1 MTIHNLPFIIS
12 KRKDSKYYSVRFK
25 DEKTGKY
32 LPALSTKQT
41 DKEEAIK
48 TAFAWYSSGKIS
60 RKDKEQ
66 NLKALSILDE
76 IRKTDINNPDIV
88 KMLEL
93 LKKRGIIKSYVVTG
107 SQDDVKFTDYL
118 INFWTWGKSEYIQ
131 EKLKSG
137 KSVGKSRV
145 LATQLRVK
153 KYWLPFFGEK
163 LLGEITRQ
171 DLKEFQTYL
180 QKLEISS
187 DTKNDIWLA
196 GSQAIRY
203 AYNNEIIERDI
214 TAGLTGFHGKN
225 KKREI
230 LTPEMAH
237 ALFLV
242 EWNSIFA
249 KLANILA
256 MCTGLRAGEIRALRK
271 CDLGVNCLYIK
282 HSWSDVEGLK
292 STKNGEAR
300 TVLLPFPQISK
311 KLLELAESNPFD
323 ATMNAFI
330 FYATI
335 PGKPIDSDIFIDGL
349 RNALEKIGLTKEDAK
364 KYCFHAWRHFFAS
377 YMKDRVSAK
386 LLQSQTGH
394 KTLAMLEHYSEHR
407 IAGDDE
413 QIEAAQ
419 ISLFGD
425 IVNDVQIDFD
435 EKELYRNVKNNLM
448 DKSGLYEHSRQF
460 R

>member
-1 MTIHNLPFIIS
+1 MSIQNLPFVIS

-32 LPALSTKQT
+32 LPAQSTKQT
-41 DKEEAIK
+41 DKTEAIK
-48 TAFAWYSSGKIS
+48 TAWAWYSSGQIS
-60 RKDKEQ
+60 RKDKKQ
-66 NLKALSILDE
+66 DLNSLSIFEE
-76 IRKTDINNPDIV
+76 IRKNDIDNADMV

-93 LKKRGIIKSYVVTG
+93 LKERGMIKTYVVTG
-107 SQDDVKFTDYL
+107 TKDDVKFSDYL
-118 INFWTWGKSEYIQ
+118 ENFWTYEKSEYIQ

-137 KSVGKSRV
+137 KTVGKSRV
-145 LATQLRVK
+145 QATLFRIK
-153 KYWLPFFGEK
+153 KYWNPFFKEK

-171 DLKEFQTYL
+171 DLKDFQVYL

-196 GSQAIRY
+196 GAQAIRY
-203 AYNNEIIERDI
+203 AYNNEILERDI

-237 ALFLV
+237 ALFEV
-242 EWNSIFA
+242 EWPSVFS

-256 MCTGLRAGEIRALRK
+256 MVTGLRAGEIRALRK
-271 CDLGVNCLYIK
+271 CDLGENCLYIK
-282 HSWSDVEGLK
+282 HSWSDLDGLK
-292 STKNGEAR
+292 STKNGEER
-300 TVLLPFPQISK
+300 TVLLPFPQIIHN
-311 KLLELAESNPFD
+311 LLELAESNPFD
-323 ATMNAFI
+323 ATMNAFV

-335 PGKPIDSDIFIDGL
+335 PGKPIDTDVFLDGL
-349 RNALEKIGLTKEDAK
+349 RYALVQIGVSKENAK
-364 KYCFHAWRHFFAS
+364 KYCFHAWRHFYAS
-377 YMKDRVSAK
+377 YMKDKVSAK

-394 KTLAMLEHYSEHR
+394 KTLAMLEHYSDHR

-419 ISLFGD
+419 IGLFGD
-425 IVNDVQIDFD
+425 IVKDVKIDLD
-435 EKELYRNVKNNLM
+435 EKKLYQNVKTGLM
-448 DKSGLYEHSRQF
+448 DKSGLYDHSRQF